1 MDISDTTGGSNYF
14 IGRFT
19 GAGGSVQIVGN
30 DGSART
36 ALISQALNG
45 NTGSLGTLTLQ
56 STDGN
61 SNPKVVVGANG
72 GFDLQFDVP
81 SSTVA
86 TTAMYI
92 KNTSGNVGI
101 GTTTPVAKLDVA
113 GNIKVANSSATCG
126 ASNAGEIRYNTA
138 TSKHEGCN
146 GTAWND
152 LY

>member
-61 SNPKVVVGANG
+61 SNHAKVGPVPALVGN
-72 GFDLQFDVP
+72 
-81 SSTVA
+81 
-86 TTAMYI
+86 
-92 KNTSGNVGI
+92 
-101 GTTTPVAKLDVA
+101 
-113 GNIKVANSSATCG
+113 
-126 ASNAGEIRYNTA
+126 R
-138 TSKHEGCN
+138 
-146 GTAWND
+146 
-152 LY
+152 